1 MHAHTSIEILQ
12 QAMNDTD
19 RFIVELLKNCQTI
32 AVVGLSRDPSKDS
45 YDVAMYMRSQ
55 GYRIIPINPYADEI
69 LGEKAY
75 RSLPYIPRSI
85 RQTIDLVNVF
95 RPADEVMPTV
105 VDCIRLRKKC
115 LNPKAI
121 WLQAGIINEEAATRA
136 SEAKGKIRVVMDR
149 CIKVEHK
156 RLGPVTKIPA
166 R

>member
-1 MHAHTSIEILQ
+1 MHGCMSIEILPQ
-12 QAMNDTD
+12 PMNATE
-19 RFIVELLKNCQTI
+19 RFIAELLKNCQTI
-32 AVVGLSRDPSKDS
+32 AVVGLSRDTSKDS

-75 RSLPYIPRSI
+75 RSIPSIPRSI

-136 SEAKGKIRVVMDR
+136 SESKGKIPVVMDR

-156 RLGPVTKIPA
+156 RLAAVGKSSA
-166 R
+166 